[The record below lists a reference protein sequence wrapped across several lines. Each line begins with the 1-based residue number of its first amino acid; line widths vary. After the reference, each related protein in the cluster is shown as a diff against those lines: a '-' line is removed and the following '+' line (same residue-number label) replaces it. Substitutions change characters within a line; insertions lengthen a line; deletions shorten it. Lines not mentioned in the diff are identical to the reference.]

1 MIENVTT
8 EVEKKMQILCILKMT
23 LCFLFFNRKALFEE
37 EVLFELKM
45 L

>member
-1 MIENVTT
+1 MVENVTT
-8 EVEKKMQILCILKMT
+8 EVEKMQILCILKMT

-37 EVLFELKM
+37 EGLFELKM